1 MADQKLAETLNKL
14 IADWT
19 VLYVKLHNFHW
30 FVKGDQFFVLHE
42 KFEELYNEAAG
53 YIDEL
58 AERLLALNGKPVA
71 TLKGSLEISTLKEAG
86 GQETA
91 EQMVQAVIDDFSLM
105 IQELQKGIELSEQ
118 LNDEA
123 TGDLLI
129 GIQKNLEK
137 HNWMLKAF
145 LGK

>member
-19 VLYVKLHNFHW
+19 VLYAKLHNFHW

-71 TLKGSLEISTLKEAG
+71 TLKGSLEISTLKEAD

>member
-1 MADQKLAETLNKL
+1 MSKQELFQIVNKQ

-30 FVKGDQFFVLHE
+30 NVKGDQFFVLHE

-58 AERLLALNGKPVA
+58 AERLLALGAKPVA
-71 TLKGSLEISTLKEAG
+71 TIKESLEISSIKEAEG
-86 GQETA
+86 GETA
-91 EQMVQAVIDDFSLM
+91 EQMVQAVVDDFSAI
-105 IQELQKGIELSEQ
+105 IQDLEKGIEVAEEV
-118 LNDEA
+118 NDEG
-123 TGDLLI
+123 TGDMLLDM
-129 GIQKNLEK
+129 KVNLEK
-137 HNWMLKAF
+137 HNWMLKSF

>member
-71 TLKGSLEISTLKEAG
+71 TLKGSLEISTLKEAD